1 MFAFYRDDGT
11 RLYSIAGARTYTY
24 VCVYVRMETL
34 SPRGDFAGRRGWH
47 AARLSPEV
55 IAVYAVAIESETYS
69 EVVVIRVRE
78 MLRRSRR
85 ERLAKR
91 SV

>member
-1 MFAFYRDDGT
+1 MFAFYRDDAT

-34 SPRGDFAGRRGWH
+34 SPRGDFGRPAWH
-47 AARLSPEV
+47 AVRLSPEV
-55 IAVYAVAIESETYS
+55 LAVYAVAIESETYS

-78 MLRRSRR
+78 MLRRTRR
-85 ERLAKR
+85 E
-91 SV
+91 